1 MHELQQRSDLPA
13 GLLEVSA
20 RDIHRILPGPTL
32 IDLPGERGDTLF
44 VSILQ
49 HGNEDTGLRAVQR
62 LLRDYMGRTL
72 PRPLTLF
79 IANPMAAAAGQ
90 RRLDDQPDFNRCWPG
105 TEMETNGATE
115 MLAEVLAL
123 TEQRPLFASVDIHN
137 TSGRSPVYAGV
148 NILDDTCLQLAARFA
163 STAVYFT
170 RPRGLQAQAFLGLC
184 PAVILECGRPGDET
198 GIAATHAYLDD
209 LLHLEAIPRT
219 PPTTNELEL
228 LQSVGLVQVPHNVR
242 FGFADGNGA
251 EDLELALDPELD
263 RLNFRQLPAG
273 TAFGRVSTGHWPV
286 RMVGP
291 AGNEITEEFFEVSDG
306 TLRLRRSSMPSLLTR
321 DPRIV
326 RQDCLCH
333 LMEALERPAIV

>member
-1 MHELQQRSDLPA
+1 MYELQQRSDLPA

-32 IDLPGERGDTLF
+32 IDLPGDRGDTLF

-72 PRPLTLF
+72 QRPLTLF

-105 TEMETNGATE
+105 TEMAANGATE

-123 TEQRPLFASVDIHN
+123 AEQRPLFASVDIHN
-137 TSGRSPVYAGV
+137 TSGRSPSYAGV
-148 NILDDTCLQLAARFA
+148 NILDDACLQLAARFA
-163 STAVYFT
+163 PTAVYFT
-170 RPRGLQAQAFLGLC
+170 RPRGLQAQAFRGLC
-184 PAVILECGRPGDET
+184 PAVILECGRPGDEA
-198 GIAATHAYLDD
+198 GIAAAHSYLED
-209 LLHLEAIPRT
+209 LLHLEEIPRT
-219 PPTTNELEL
+219 PPAARELEL
-228 LQSVGLVQVPHNVR
+228 LQSVGLVQIPQNVR
-242 FGFADGNGA
+242 FGFAQELDA

-263 RLNFRQLPAG
+263 RHNFRQLPAG
-273 TAFGRVSTGHWPV
+273 TAFGRVVAGSWPV

-291 AGNEITEEFFEVSDG
+291 AGNEVTDDFFEVRDG
-306 TLRLRRSSMPSLLTR
+306 ALRLRRSAMPSLLTL

-333 LMEALERPAIV
+333 LMEICERLDGA

>member
-1 MHELQQRSDLPA
+1 MYELEQRTDLPA
-13 GLLEVSA
+13 GFLDTPV
-20 RDIHRILPGPTL
+20 RDLHRILPGPTL

-62 LLRDYMGRTL
+62 LLRDYTGRTL

-79 IANPMAAAAGQ
+79 IANPMAAAHGR

-105 TEMETNGATE
+105 TEVAPNAATE
-115 MLAEVLAL
+115 LLADVRARMAR
-123 TEQRPLFASVDIHN
+123 QPLFASVDIHN
-137 TSGRSPVYAGV
+137 TSGRSPAYAGV
-148 NILDDTCLQLAARFA
+148 NILDDACLQLAARFA
-163 STAVYFT
+163 PTAVYFT
-170 RPRGLQAQAFLGLC
+170 RPRGLQAQSFLGLC

-219 PPTTNELEL
+219 PPAADELEL

-251 EDLELALDPELD
+251 DDLELALDPELD

-273 TAFGRVSTGHWPV
+273 TAFGRVTTGNWPV

-291 AGNEITEEFFEVSDG
+291 AGNEVTEEFFEVSDG
-306 TLRLRRSSMPSLLTR
+306 ALRLRRSSMPSLLTL

-333 LMEALERPAIV
+333 LMEALDHRVIT